1 MKQTILIIEDNTDI
15 RESTSEILEL
25 ANYQTL
31 IAENGKVGVELAQKH
46 LPDLIVCDI
55 MMPELD
61 GYGVLYLLSKNT
73 ETAIIPFIFLTAK
86 TERLDIRKGM
96 EMGAD
101 DYLTKPFDDIEL
113 LNAIECRLNKQ
124 NKRQTF
130 YGKGLKAIEK
140 LSESVNDFES
150 LNKLLLNKK
159 VRHLKKGQLLYY
171 DGDASQGL
179 YLVING
185 KIKINKMTE
194 DGREFVTAIKHTD
207 DYFGIFDA
215 LVNKIHTENAEAL
228 EDADV
233 CLLHKDQ
240 LDQLL
245 MVSSTLAMKF
255 IHLLSTNLYQKEE
268 QLVQMAYFSVRK
280 RLAETLIRVG
290 EIHNA
295 HNFKISRNDLAAM
308 AGMATETVSRTLSD
322 FKDEKLLEKK
332 GSEIQLLALEKLH
345 SMKN

>member
-31 IAENGKVGVELAQKH
+31 VAENGKIGVELAQKH
-46 LPDLIVCDI
+46 HPDLIVCDI

-124 NKRQTF
+124 NKQQTF
-130 YGKGLKAIEK
+130 YGNGLKAIEN

-150 LNKLLLNKK
+150 LNKLLSNKK

-185 KIKINKMTE
+185 KIKISKMTE

-207 DYFGIFDA
+207 DYFGIFDS

-245 MVSSTLAMKF
+245 MGSSTLAMKF

-290 EIHNA
+290 EIHKA
-295 HNFKISRNDLAAM
+295 HHFKISRNDLAAM

-345 SMKN
+345 NMKN

>member
-31 IAENGKVGVELAQKH
+31 VAENGKIGVELAQKH

-73 ETAIIPFIFLTAK
+73 DTSVIPFIFLTAK
-86 TERLDIRKGM
+86 TERLDFRKGM

-113 LNAIECRLNKQ
+113 LNAIEIRLKKQ
-124 NKRQTF
+124 NKQQTF
-130 YGKGLKAIEK
+130 YGNGIKAIEK

-185 KIKINKMTE
+185 KIKISKITE

-215 LVNKIHTENAEAL
+215 LVNKTHTENAEAL

-233 CLLHKDQ
+233 CILHKDQ

-245 MVSSTLAMKF
+245 MESANLAMKF

-290 EIHNA
+290 EIHNS

-332 GSEIQLLALEKLH
+332 GSEIQLLVLEKLH

>member
-31 IAENGKVGVELAQKH
+31 VAENGKMGIELAQKH
-46 LPDLIVCDI
+46 IPDLIVCDI

-61 GYGVLYLLSKNT
+61 GFGVLYLLSKNT

-124 NKRQTF
+124 TKQQTF
-130 YGKGLKAIEK
+130 YGDGIKAIEE
-140 LSESVNDFES
+140 LNESVNDFES

-185 KIKINKMTE
+185 KIKINKITE

-240 LDQLL
+240 IDQLL
-245 MVSSTLAMKF
+245 MESSNLAMKF

-290 EIHNA
+290 EINNA

-308 AGMATETVSRTLSD
+308 SGMATETVSRTLSD

-332 GSEIQLLALEKLH
+332 GSEIQLIALEKLKN
-345 SMKN
+345 MKN